1 MKRWIVLCVATA
13 LVFGGCSVI
22 RKLTES
28 SEPREVEGFGTSR
41 ASDLTV
47 TPAETQAMVEWGLPY
62 EIPLEVTWKEGQKL
76 AVQLALAEGTPDWLK
91 AEIVPAIVEPP
102 GRAALRLNP
111 LAADGKLGETTVTIE
126 ASAYGMRQPVAQTV
140 TVTLVRQA
148 GNFERLETAPV
159 TRECRN
165 VCGKVE
171 RGGVTFY
178 DILREKDQECSDDLA
193 LPVSQVIGVQ
203 GFMLSERGFGFGR
216 TCRVAGFYSPG
227 GNLSFFNLGL
237 TSRLPRGALLLDLRG
252 IRDAWLSADN
262 TVCVVQVSDQLAVYD
277 VATAI
282 MLAPPCR
289 SSRAPENL
297 SLSGKVLSSDVCQWE
312 LK

>member
-1 MKRWIVLCVATA
+1 MKRWIVLFVTA
-13 LVFGGCSVI
+13 ALIFGGCSVI

-28 SEPREVEGFGTSR
+28 GEPREVEGFGTSR

-47 TPAETQAMVEWGLPY
+47 APAETQAMVEWGLPY

-76 AVQLALAEGTPDWLK
+76 AVQLALAEGTPDWLR

-126 ASAYGMRQPVAQTV
+126 ASAYGMRQPVTQAV
-140 TVTLVRQA
+140 TITLVRQA
-148 GNFERLETAPV
+148 GNFEQLETAPV

-178 DILREKDQECSDDLA
+178 DILREKDQECRDDLA

-203 GFMLSERGFGFGR
+203 GFVTSERGFGYGR
-216 TCRVAGFYSPG
+216 TCRVAAFYGPG
-227 GNLSFFNLGL
+227 NALTFFNLGL

-252 IRDAWLSADN
+252 VRDAWLSADN
-262 TVCVVQVSDQLAVYD
+262 TVCVVYVSDQVAVYD

-289 SSRAPENL
+289 VTKAPDYL
-297 SLSGKVLSSDVCQWE
+297 ILSGKSLTSDRCQWE